1 MKIVGKIELQETKAQ
16 KVQVVIPEKV
26 LVYFQADKN
35 GKIIGRLENGKI
47 AIIDRNRYGIVNSG
61 EEWIC
66 KVISDEDTRIIVCPV
81 SIKKS
86 IKESMGELSEAI
98 KMLREAGI
106 KTTATFKPKNA
117 RFYAKIQ

>member
-1 MKIVGKIELQETKAQ
+1 MKIVGKIELQEIKAQ

-26 LVYFQADKN
+26 LVYFQSDKN

-47 AIIDRNRYGIVNSG
+47 AIIDRNRYGIVNSE

-66 KVISDEDTRIIVCPV
+66 KVISDEDTRIIVSPI

-86 IKESMGELSEAI
+86 AKESMAELSEAV
-98 KMLREAGI
+98 KMFREAGI

-117 RFYAKIQ
+117 RFYTKIQ